1 MHWTYAF
8 RINRH
13 KMECTVTLTFNV
25 VKRPFMDFQSPL
37 VLINWFAS
45 HSIQFKL
52 ETSIFHLHLLAFI
65 NKYAELRGGG
75 NVGM

>member
-1 MHWTYAF
+1 
-8 RINRH
+8 
-13 KMECTVTLTFNV
+13 MECTVTLTFNV

-65 NKYAELRGGG
+65 NKYAEWRGGG
-75 NVGM
+75 GMLECKLHW